1 VGENETGKLGA
12 GARPEIGAA
21 AVDESRSAVERAIR
35 PYDMIF
41 ITAGM
46 GGGTGTGGAP
56 VVASIAQELGILTV
70 GIVTRPFECEG
81 PRRVEA
87 ADRGIQE
94 LRTHADT
101 LLVVPNERLLDMA
114 GQHTSLVKA
123 FEMADEVLYD
133 ATRGISDLITYEG
146 LVNLD
151 FADVETTMKDGGVAL
166 LGMSTE
172 FDLRQRSVSS
182 PRARPVG
189 DGAPARTGDAGAVSG
204 GTRTEEAAM
213 EAVSSPLFGTQS
225 IRGADRV
232 LVNVTGGPSLGIR
245 DATSALER
253 IQAEAGDGCN
263 VIFGAV
269 VDEAMKGKF
278 QVTVVATG
286 LDDPSEEASSTEARS
301 DAAPSTGGSN
311 GAVRRRDAAPE
322 KR

>member
-1 VGENETGKLGA
+1 
-12 GARPEIGAA
+12 
-21 AVDESRSAVERAIR
+21 
-35 PYDMIF
+35 
-41 ITAGM
+41 
-46 GGGTGTGGAP
+46 
-56 VVASIAQELGILTV
+56 
-70 GIVTRPFECEG
+70 
-81 PRRVEA
+81 
-87 ADRGIQE
+87 
-94 LRTHADT
+94 
-101 LLVVPNERLLDMA
+101 
-114 GQHTSLVKA
+114 
-123 FEMADEVLYD
+123 
-133 ATRGISDLITYEG
+133 
-146 LVNLD
+146 
-151 FADVETTMKDGGVAL
+151 
-166 LGMSTE
+166 MSTE

-189 DGAPARTGDAGAVSG
+189 DGAPARTGDAGAASG
-204 GTRTEEAAM
+204 ATRTEQAAM

-286 LDDPSEEASSTEARS
+286 LDDPSEEASSAEARS
-301 DAAPSTGGSN
+301 DAAPSTGPSN